1 MGAVAETGLLAVAR
15 REVSWIWRDKVALIL
30 LFVIPLMSFA
40 VLATTFSASVIREL
54 KIDVVDLDHSA
65 TTLALVETIAAS
77 PSVVV
82 ARRSND
88 LTGAM
93 TSIRSGQAIAAV
105 YLPRD
110 FERDIL
116 AGKRPQAVIFA
127 NKQFLTPGN
136 VATGG
141 LQVALSA
148 AVANLPRGSAASVSD
163 APGALVVEQ
172 FVLTNPGLNYAQFL
186 LRSIL
191 PTILHVLIACAAG
204 YAVGSEFGQRDMR
217 GWLAA
222 AGGSP
227 LTALTGKLLPYAAIF
242 LLMMM
247 VGLAIIH
254 GLFGVPFRGDPVI
267 VAAAACLL
275 ITGYLS
281 LGALLPLLV
290 KSLPVGLVL
299 TGVLCSPAFGFAG
312 VGYPI
317 LAMNDFSVMWGAI
330 LPLRWYIEVLFDQAA
345 RGVPVS
351 TSAMAFTALA
361 ALALVYGGL
370 AWLRL
375 RTLAR
380 HPFASAPEPRLSR
393 ATARTSLVRGFMGE
407 FLRVL
412 RDRGVFGLI
421 ILGPLIYG
429 FLYPQPYATQL
440 MRDVPI
446 AVVDQDGSELGR
458 TIVQALSAH
467 EGIAVA
473 MRGATLAEAEA
484 ALARGEVYGVVAIPA
499 NAQRELI
506 RGARVAIPAYVD
518 SAYLLVYSRVTQSIL
533 EAVGTVS
540 AEIASRGARS
550 DGSLYRQALVT
561 NAPVDIVSQP
571 LFNPTG
577 GYGSYAVP
585 AAFVLILQQT
595 LLMGAA
601 MLGGLAFLT
610 GRAASRRAR
619 LRPGAIL
626 GQALAHLLLVLPAF
640 ALYLIVLPRFY
651 GFSQQGPVLDL
662 MVFSIPFI
670 LAVSFLGQFV
680 GGFFRRRETS
690 VLLLISL
697 SLPLFFLVGV
707 AWPPEAIPDGLR
719 KASLAIP
726 STTAIDGL
734 VRINQ
739 MGASFGDVHRDW
751 LVLWGLAC
759 LYAVLAMLSPLLMPR
774 RAIADER

>member
-1 MGAVAETGLLAVAR
+1 MGAVADTGLLAVAR

-40 VLATTFSASVIREL
+40 VLATTFSAAVIREL
-54 KIDVVDLDHSA
+54 KIDVVDLDNSA
-65 TTLALVETIAAS
+65 TSLALVETIAAS
-77 PSVVV
+77 PSVRV
-82 ARRSND
+82 AHRSND

-136 VATGG
+136 VAASG
-141 LQVALSA
+141 LQVALSN
-148 AVANLPRGSAASVSD
+148 AVANLPKGSAASAGD

-204 YAVGSEFGQRDMR
+204 YAVGSEFSQRDMR
-217 GWLAA
+217 GWLAT

-247 VGLAIIH
+247 VGLVIIH
-254 GLFGVPFRGDPVI
+254 GLFGVPFRGDPVM

-275 ITGYLS
+275 IVGYLS

-290 KSLPVGLVL
+290 KSLPSGLVL

-317 LAMNDFSVMWGAI
+317 LAMNDFSVAWGAI

-345 RGVPVS
+345 RGVPVG
-351 TSAMAFTALA
+351 TSAIAFTALA
-361 ALALVYGGL
+361 TLALFYGGL
-370 AWLRL
+370 AWMRL
-375 RTLAR
+375 RALAR
-380 HPFASAPEPRLSR
+380 QPFAAAPEPRLSR
-393 ATARTSLVRGFMGE
+393 ATARTRLVRGFMGE
-407 FLRVL
+407 FLRVM

-440 MRDVPI
+440 MRNVPI

-467 EGIAVA
+467 EGVSVA

-484 ALARGEVYGVVAIPA
+484 AMARGEVYGVVAIPA

-506 RGARVAIPAYVD
+506 RGERVAIPAYVD
-518 SAYLLVYSRVTQSIL
+518 SAYLLIYSRVTQSIL

-561 NAPVDIVSQP
+561 NAPVEVVSQP

-619 LRPGAIL
+619 LQPGAVL
-626 GQALAHLLLVLPAF
+626 GQALAHLLLVLPGF

-651 GFSQQGPVLDL
+651 GFSQQGRVLDL
-662 MVFSIPFI
+662 IVFSIPFI

-680 GGFFRRRETS
+680 GAFFRRRETS
-690 VLLLISL
+690 VLLLISV

-707 AWPPEAIPDGLR
+707 AWPPEAIPGGLR
-719 KASLAIP
+719 MASLVIP

-739 MGASFGDVHRDW
+739 MGASFADVHRDW

-759 LYAVLAMLSPLLMPR
+759 LYAVLAMLSPLLMPK